1 VDIEKYPAIKRHFD
15 SYWKQLSNRSDMGDT
30 PYNLRSCAYMEDFS
44 KPKLLWA
51 ETMRI
56 RKNVVERF
64 PRFAYTEASLY
75 TDKTCFFASGKN
87 LKAILAVLNSSIG
100 RYQCSLTVSMLDD
113 GGYLMQKIY
122 IEQLKIC
129 NLSMSENSKIC
140 ELVDKITSGNSQNS
154 NVENYEQELDAFI
167 MKIYR
172 LTPREI
178 AYLQNLFSRPL
189 ARNT

>member
-1 VDIEKYPAIKRHFD
+1 
-15 SYWKQLSNRSDMGDT
+15 
-30 PYNLRSCAYMEDFS
+30 MEDFS

-56 RKNVVERF
+56 RKNIVERF

-87 LKAILAVLNSSIG
+87 LKSILAVLNSSIG
-100 RYQCSLTVSMLDD
+100 RYQCSQTVSMLDD

-122 IEQLKIC
+122 IEKLKIC
-129 NLSMSENSKIC
+129 NFSMTQNSIIC
-140 ELVDKITSGNSQNS
+140 NLVDKITSGNSQNS

-167 MKIYR
+167 MRIYK
-172 LTPREI
+172 LTSNEI
-178 AYLQNLFSRPL
+178 AYLKNVFSKPL
-189 ARNT
+189 TRNA

>member
-1 VDIEKYPAIKRHFD
+1 
-15 SYWKQLSNRSDMGDT
+15 
-30 PYNLRSCAYMEDFS
+30 MEDFS

-87 LKAILAVLNSSIG
+87 LKSILAVLNSSIG
-100 RYQCSLTVSMLDD
+100 RYQCSLTVSMMDD

-122 IEQLKIC
+122 IEKLKIC
-129 NLSMSENSKIC
+129 NLSMSENSRIC
-140 ELVDKITSGNSQNS
+140 KLVDKITSGNSQNS

-172 LTPREI
+172 LTPKEI
-178 AYLQNLFSRPL
+178 AYLHNLFSRPL